1 MSERAGSTAQFRRL
15 AGVGL
20 AVLVAV
26 CAVVGCSSSKGGG
39 ATSSSSNSAGA
50 SGSITVQVQTG
61 GEKEFANFIQVFNK
75 QYPNVKVNTVSV
87 SQEAKLGPNLQVLSS
102 SNPPDVGIVPTNTQV
117 YTRLMQAH
125 QLLPLTDVWKADNL
139 DTAYGGIAGT
149 LKSAGTPY
157 VVNYHQVFY
166 CVVYY
171 SKDAFQKAGIAAPA
185 NHRIASVPDLI
196 DMATKLRANRYQ
208 GLAYGAADNY
218 ETAWQIDAFLQTSA
232 DPGQL
237 ANYLSSWQSSVPV
250 QDNYTDAPFTNALGA
265 IQSLAKNKVYQ
276 DGYLG
281 QKVAPAEALFVQKKV
296 GMLLDGS
303 WSPSALKD
311 QGLNFDIDWALLPTL
326 DPSRQNKL
334 TSYNGDTLAIP
345 TKAKHAALAKL
356 FLESIVSPEGQATVI
371 KTGNLPSVNTVPAT
385 AYSDLPPIVQDELA
399 DAKANGS
406 LVGWT
411 SAVPGGLGQQFTDPI
426 AQEMLQGK
434 LTAPAVAAKVQDQ
447 LQKTR
452 TGN

>member
-1 MSERAGSTAQFRRL
+1 
-15 AGVGL
+15 
-20 AVLVAV
+20 
-26 CAVVGCSSSKGGG
+26 
-39 ATSSSSNSAGA
+39 
-50 SGSITVQVQTG
+50 
-61 GEKEFANFIQVFNK
+61 
-75 QYPNVKVNTVSV
+75 
-87 SQEAKLGPNLQVLSS
+87 
-102 SNPPDVGIVPTNTQV
+102 
-117 YTRLMQAH
+117 
-125 QLLPLTDVWKADNL
+125 
-139 DTAYGGIAGT
+139 
-149 LKSAGTPY
+149 
-157 VVNYHQVFY
+157 
-166 CVVYY
+166 
-171 SKDAFQKAGIAAPA
+171 
-185 NHRIASVPDLI
+185 
-196 DMATKLRANRYQ
+196 
-208 GLAYGAADNY
+208 
-218 ETAWQIDAFLQTSA
+218 
-232 DPGQL
+232 
-237 ANYLSSWQSSVPV
+237 
-250 QDNYTDAPFTNALGA
+250 
-265 IQSLAKNKVYQ
+265 VYQ